1 MAVLS
6 LGAGNLSLEQFV
18 ALSHP
23 GQKIKLSQDVM
34 RGVRTS
40 RAVVERALAAGEPVY
55 GVNTGFGKLS
65 GVSIPANKLG
75 QLQQNLILS
84 HATGV
89 GEPLPVAACRL
100 AFALRIHNLAL
111 GFSGVRPEL
120 LDFMVR
126 LYHDDLIPQIPSQGS
141 VGASG
146 DLAPLA
152 HMALPLLGLGSV
164 WEDGRQVAAR
174 AALQKRR
181 LKPIK
186 LAAKEGLALINGT
199 QIMTAIGLLTVD
211 RAQTRPR
218 TCVRCSGHRR

>member
-6 LGAGNLSLEQFV
+6 LGAGNLSLDHCV
-18 ALSHP
+18 ALSQP
-23 GQKIKLSQDVM
+23 GQKIKLSQEAV

-65 GVSIPANKLG
+65 GVPIPANKLG

-89 GEPLPVAACRL
+89 GELLPVATCRL
-100 AFALRIHNLAL
+100 ALALRIHNLAL

-126 LYHDDLIPQIPSQGS
+126 LY
-141 VGASG
+141 
-146 DLAPLA
+146 
-152 HMALPLLGLGSV
+152 
-164 WEDGRQVAAR
+164 
-174 AALQKRR
+174 
-181 LKPIK
+181 
-186 LAAKEGLALINGT
+186 
-199 QIMTAIGLLTVD
+199 
-211 RAQTRPR
+211 
-218 TCVRCSGHRR
+218 